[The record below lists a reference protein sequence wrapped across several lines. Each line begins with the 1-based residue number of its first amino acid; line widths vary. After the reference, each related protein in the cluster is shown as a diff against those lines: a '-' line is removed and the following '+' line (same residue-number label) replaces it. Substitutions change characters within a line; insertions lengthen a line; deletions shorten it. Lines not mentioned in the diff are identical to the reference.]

1 MEKKIIKR
9 TVLKP
14 KYRIILITLKENY
27 KKILLAI
34 AVTMALVFLITWAIK
49 LDHEFMESCIN
60 QGYSKEYC
68 ELQR

>member
-1 MEKKIIKR
+1 MKKKIIKR

-14 KYRIILITLKENY
+14 KYRMLLMAFKENY
-27 KKILLAI
+27 KKIILAI
-34 AVTMALVFLITWAIK
+34 AVTMSLTFLITWAIK
-49 LDHEFMESCIN
+49 LDHDFMESCMN